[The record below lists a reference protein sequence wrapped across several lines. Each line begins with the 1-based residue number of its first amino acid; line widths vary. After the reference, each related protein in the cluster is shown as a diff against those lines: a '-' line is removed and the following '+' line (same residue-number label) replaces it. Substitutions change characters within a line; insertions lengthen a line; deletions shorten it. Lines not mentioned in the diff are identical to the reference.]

1 MNDYEIE
8 VSRVV
13 QIACSQ
19 LRAFCEETL
28 ETFRQQMHEIV
39 SASKPVLPSPVFF
52 EDNNSVAAAQNVS
65 APYAAPNVSA
75 AIEAF
80 EKQAEEII
88 QHELRPLILVEH
100 MRISQEQLQKF
111 RLELEELQQSSKALC
126 KMSRKK
132 SISRFQDPTTQENL
146 YF

>member
-28 ETFRQQMHEIV
+28 ETFRQQIYEIV
-39 SASKPVLPSPVFF
+39 AASSNNNRLLPPSPVFL
-52 EDNNSVAAAQNVS
+52 EDNNQNVS
-65 APYAAPNVSA
+65 APHAAPNVSA

-111 RLELEELQQSSKALC
+111 RLELEELQQSSKARC
-126 KMSRKK
+126 KMSRKQ
-132 SISRFQDPTTQENL
+132 SISRFNDPTTQENI
-146 YF
+146 FF

>member
-28 ETFRQQMHEIV
+28 EKFRQQMHEIV
-39 SASKPVLPSPVFF
+39 AASQPVSPSPVFF
-52 EDNNSVAAAQNVS
+52 EDNNQNVS

-111 RLELEELQQSSKALC
+111 RLELEELQQSSKARC
-126 KMSRKK
+126 KMSRKQ
-132 SISRFQDPTTQENL
+132 SISRFNDPTTQENI
-146 YF
+146 FF

>member
-1 MNDYEIE
+1 MNEYEIE

-28 ETFRQQMHEIV
+28 ETFRQQMNEIV
-39 SASKPVLPSPVFF
+39 AASKPVSPSPVFF
-52 EDNNSVAAAQNVS
+52 EDNNSVAAQNVS

-132 SISRFQDPTTQENL
+132 SISRFNDPTTQENL
-146 YF
+146 FF

>member
-39 SASKPVLPSPVFF
+39 AASKPVLPPSPVFF
-52 EDNNSVAAAQNVS
+52 EDNNQNVS
-65 APYAAPNVSA
+65 ATYAAPNVSA

-111 RLELEELQQSSKALC
+111 RLELEELQQSSKARC
-126 KMSRKK
+126 KMSRKQ
-132 SISRFQDPTTQENL
+132 SISRFNDPTTQENI
-146 YF
+146 FF

>member
-1 MNDYEIE
+1 MN
-8 VSRVV
+8 
-13 QIACSQ
+13 
-19 LRAFCEETL
+19 
-28 ETFRQQMHEIV
+28 EIV
-39 SASKPVLPSPVFF
+39 AASQPVSPSPVFF
-52 EDNNSVAAAQNVS
+52 EDNNSVAAQNVS
-65 APYAAPNVSA
+65 APYAAPNVNA

-132 SISRFQDPTTQENL
+132 SISRFNDPTTQENI
-146 YF
+146 FF

>member
-39 SASKPVLPSPVFF
+39 AASKPVSPSPVFF
-52 EDNNSVAAAQNVS
+52 EDNNSVAAQNVS

-111 RLELEELQQSSKALC
+111 RLELEELQQSSKTLC

-132 SISRFQDPTTQENL
+132 SISRFNDPTTQENI
-146 YF
+146 FF

>member
-28 ETFRQQMHEIV
+28 EKFRQQMHEIV
-39 SASKPVLPSPVFF
+39 AASQPVSPSPVFF
-52 EDNNSVAAAQNVS
+52 EDNNQNVS

-132 SISRFQDPTTQENL
+132 SISRFNDPTTQENL
-146 YF
+146 FF

>member
-1 MNDYEIE
+1 MNEYEIE

-28 ETFRQQMHEIV
+28 ETFRQQMNEIV
-39 SASKPVLPSPVFF
+39 AASKPVSPSPVFF
-52 EDNNSVAAAQNVS
+52 EDNNSVAAQNVS

-132 SISRFQDPTTQENL
+132 SISRFNDPTTQENI
-146 YF
+146 FF